1 MHLKKWFNFK
11 YLYQN
16 FKKSKAIII
25 FLICAIFF
33 INLWMVGINLLSGNY
48 IIDFSALSR
57 VSAIIAF
64 IFPIILAFTLFGFVF
79 RKQEIDFIMAKPIN
93 RKQIFWSNICG
104 GIGIIL
110 FTILLNTLGFVLLN
124 LLTDL
129 FIPLGVILDY
139 FIYWIV
145 SYIFIFIVAS
155 LGISVA
161 GNRAGTIVIIGL
173 LIFFFPI
180 LSYLSFNIKTNFNA
194 KYIACESSECI
205 TNTDACRNNINCKID
220 ASDGTYYYYLYNNYD
235 SILTTPV
242 NYYKDLYNTTSVI
255 KTIILTIIYLIGAY
269 YLFKYRKME
278 NSEIGFKNKYLYKV
292 IKIIAYIPVL
302 GLAYLLFD
310 SDSVFLL
317 VSIIICLGYFFIFDL
332 VIDRNIKYIFKI
344 LAEFIVVTF
353 LFIIIYYVYYN
364 IYSDSNLTLSVPNE
378 VVVSY
383 QEQDLLTN
391 YEVVVKDKELINEM
405 IKVDNSGDNYIQIQI
420 DNNYYLDR
428 TINEELYDK
437 LIDYVNTNDLND
449 GFNTDNIIHITSS
462 ITPKLVIP
470 NTKDIKEKITNYLN
484 NYESVTDIDCYITL
498 YKYEDHEIKTAM
510 VNVEGNLELFNIVK
524 NYYNASFLD
533 NVTGVIHVKGL
544 ENDPNIKLLDT
555 KRKALLDLLWK
566 HKHGELTEDMI
577 MLYSGLDRFYIDRD
591 VFMNDF
597 LMKYGDEIEE

>member
-129 FIPLGVILDY
+129 FIPLGVLFDY
-139 FIYWIV
+139 FIYWVV

-161 GNRAGTIVIIGL
+161 GNRAGAIVIIGL

-205 TNTDACRNNINCKID
+205 ANTDACRNNINCKID

-332 VIDRNIKYIFKI
+332 VIDRNIKYIFKT

>member
-79 RKQEIDFIMAKPIN
+79 RKQEIDFIIAKPIS

-129 FIPLGVILDY
+129 FIPLGVLFDY
-139 FIYWIV
+139 FIYWVV

-161 GNRAGTIVIIGL
+161 GNIAGAIVIIGL

-205 TNTDACRNNINCKID
+205 ANTDACRNNINCKID
-220 ASDGTYYYYLYNNYD
+220 SSDGTYYYYLYNNYD

-317 VSIIICLGYFFIFDL
+317 VSIIICLGYYFIFDL
-332 VIDRNIKYIFKI
+332 VIDRNIKYIFKT